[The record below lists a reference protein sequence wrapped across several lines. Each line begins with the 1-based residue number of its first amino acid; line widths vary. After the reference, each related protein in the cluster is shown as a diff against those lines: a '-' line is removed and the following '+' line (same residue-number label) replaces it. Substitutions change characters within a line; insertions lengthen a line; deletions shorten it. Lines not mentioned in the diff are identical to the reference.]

1 MTEQTTNPNNA
12 DGGPEFAVLRIYLK
26 DVSFETP
33 NSPAIFM
40 QELNQEI
47 NLQLN
52 TSVNQLEE
60 NTYEV
65 VLGVTVTAK
74 QGDKTSFLVEVQQAG
89 IFTLRGFEES
99 QKGAMLGAYCP
110 NTLFPFAREA
120 IADLVMKG
128 GFPQLLLAPI
138 NFDSLHAQKV
148 SQIKEQSAAAEQG
161 AQ

>member
-1 MTEQTTNPNNA
+1 MTEQTNA
-12 DGGPEFAVLRIYLK
+12 NSIDDGPQFALLRIYLK

-40 QELNQEI
+40 QEPNQDV

-52 TSVNQLEE
+52 SSVNPLEDD
-60 NTYEV
+60 TYEV
-65 VLGVTVTAK
+65 VLSVTVTAK
-74 QGDKTSFLVEVQQAG
+74 QGDKTSFLVEVHQAG
-89 IFTLRGFEES
+89 IFALKGFEES

-128 GFPQLLLAPI
+128 GFPQILLAPI
-138 NFDSLHAQKV
+138 NFEALHAQKIARV
-148 SQIKEQSAAAEQG
+148 REKGGAVEQG
-161 AQ
+161 VT

>member
-1 MTEQTTNPNNA
+1 MTEQINANNVG
-12 DGGPEFAVLRIYLK
+12 DGPQFALLRIYLK

-40 QELNQEI
+40 QELNQDV

-52 TSVNQLEE
+52 TSVNPLEDD
-60 NTYEV
+60 TFEV
-65 VLGVTVTAK
+65 VLSVTVTAK
-74 QGDKTSFLVEVQQAG
+74 QGDKTSFLVEVHQAG
-89 IFTLRGFEES
+89 IFALKGFEES

-128 GFPQLLLAPI
+128 GFPQILLAPI
-138 NFDSLHAQKV
+138 NFEALHAQNIARKREK
-148 SQIKEQSAAAEQG
+148 SGAIEQG
-161 AQ
+161 AS